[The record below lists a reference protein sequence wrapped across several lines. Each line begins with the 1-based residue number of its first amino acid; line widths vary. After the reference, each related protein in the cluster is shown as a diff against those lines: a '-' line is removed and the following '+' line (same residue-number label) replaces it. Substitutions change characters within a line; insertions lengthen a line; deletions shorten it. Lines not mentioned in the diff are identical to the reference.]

1 MDLIK
6 TATSLE
12 VYYHS
17 LTGEGLGFVGLG
29 QCVPNN
35 KIMKNKFNLNFKILV
50 PQLI

>member
-29 QCVPNN
+29 Q
-35 KIMKNKFNLNFKILV
+35 IMKNKLV
-50 PQLI
+50 GQV